1 MEFSIS
7 DQIRYKGLLL
17 QTYKAFAAF
26 CQNNDIHFCAA
37 GGTMIGAVRHHGFI
51 PWDDDMDVYMKRP
64 DYNRI
69 IALRNQLEGTDY
81 ELIDPKTD
89 DYYCAMAK
97 FSHRNSTIWEFQ
109 SIPSIF
115 GAYIDIF
122 VLDYEDGS
130 LEQVVKKRMNYAKI
144 VNLFYISSNNHPA
157 VVIMRHLL
165 RGDLVKS
172 IWYVL
177 QKSVLRGLRFVLKKQ
192 IIRNPENTRGAYLVA
207 YTGTS
212 GSKDIF
218 RSEWFDGSI
227 SLPFE
232 DTFIDVPS
240 GYDAFLTAMFGNY
253 MSPPPIE
260 EQRSHHSLFYYNL
273 DRRIS
278 NEEMEHMQ
286 IDINK

>member
-1 MEFSIS
+1 MEISTS

-37 GGTMIGAVRHHGFI
+37 GGTMIGAVRHRGFI
-51 PWDDDMDVYMKRP
+51 PWDDDIDVYMKRP
-64 DYNRI
+64 DYNRF

-89 DYYCAMAK
+89 GYYCAMAK

-130 LEQVVKKRMNYAKI
+130 LDQVLKKRMDYAKI
-144 VNLFYISSNNHPA
+144 VNLFYISSNNHPLT
-157 VVIMRHLL
+157 VILRHLL

-177 QKSVLRGLRFVLKKQ
+177 QKLVLRGFHFVLKKQ
-192 IIRNPENTRGAYLVA
+192 IIRNPENMRGYYLVA

-212 GSKDIF
+212 GAKDIF

-240 GYDAFLTAMFGNY
+240 GYDAFLTAMFGNN

-278 NEEMEHMQ
+278 NDEMKHMQ
-286 IDINK
+286 IDMN